1 MSRQSDK
8 VQTERQVLQEW
19 FDRLCECVPELP
31 VNDTLR
37 NNKLREDIFNET
49 LKMAR
54 LTRAQ
59 FIDRFV
65 RA

>member
-31 VNDTLR
+31 VNDNLR
-37 NNKLREDIFNET
+37 NNKLREDIF
-49 LKMAR
+49 LR
-54 LTRAQ
+54 PIGQYLTDDEQAELY
-59 FIDRFV
+59 
-65 RA
+65 